1 MCIQIIKKRFTLCSI
16 VEIHLFEYRYFIVYS
31 IGIFISISS
40 VIFENPVAALLINRS
55 SDENGGITRKVRKL
69 HCPYIGIW
77 IRDLVFDHLEKPFM
91 KMMFYDFFIN
101 GGGADEFHPFIF
113 LFFKCFPSQF
123 LVF

>member
-1 MCIQIIKKRFTLCSI
+1 M
-16 VEIHLFEYRYFIVYS
+16 
-31 IGIFISISS
+31 
-40 VIFENPVAALLINRS
+40 AALLINRS

-69 HCPYIGIW
+69 HCPYIGTW

-91 KMMFYDFFIN
+91 KMMFYDFHKR
-101 GGGADEFHPFIF
+101 GGTDEFHTFSF